1 MLGEGNHGSQRTWV
15 HVFGCLVMPV
25 MLIPFVVKL
34 QLQQHVQGPAR
45 MWPRTELEGVGGSLK
60 SQVEAKPQKA
70 LCIVLSCLSF
80 ILWCFRSV
88 RVLSQSEK
96 GLSGFEME

>member
-1 MLGEGNHGSQRTWV
+1 M
-15 HVFGCLVMPV
+15 HVFGCLVMPI

-34 QLQQHVQGPAR
+34 QLQEHIQGPAR
-45 MWPRTELEGVGGSLK
+45 MWPRNELQGVGSSLK
-60 SQVEAKPQKA
+60 SQVEAKPRKA

-80 ILWCFRSV
+80 ILWWFKSV
-88 RVLSQSEK
+88 KVLSHSEK